1 MVGKRKA
8 APPKTSLRGQ
18 HLKRE
23 NKKLEKIQP
32 AEIRVDNII
41 SPELK
46 HINIGNYQK
55 DGKKPKNTKNGETA
69 KEKIYREAINHNGMG
84 NIKQEESKQKK
95 TALSFSIK
103 ENKKKK
109 EKKTQIN
116 PSPVISEETHVRL
129 IENNTVS
136 DLSTLQSQYNSNNYW
151 PSLQEKVMI
160 DNEATLNMIEQYVK
174 NDLFHRLK
182 FISSPEM
189 VMYSKDSRS
198 LCQVAC
204 NKFNVDK
211 QDQIRF
217 WAMYSKYIPKFLNKK
232 RSDVSN
238 GVKKQFQC
246 KIPL

>member
-1 MVGKRKA
+1 
-8 APPKTSLRGQ
+8 
-18 HLKRE
+18 
-23 NKKLEKIQP
+23 
-32 AEIRVDNII
+32 
-41 SPELK
+41 
-46 HINIGNYQK
+46 
-55 DGKKPKNTKNGETA
+55 
-69 KEKIYREAINHNGMG
+69 
-84 NIKQEESKQKK
+84 
-95 TALSFSIK
+95 
-103 ENKKKK
+103 
-109 EKKTQIN
+109 
-116 PSPVISEETHVRL
+116 
-129 IENNTVS
+129 
-136 DLSTLQSQYNSNNYW
+136 
-151 PSLQEKVMI
+151 MI
-160 DNEATLNMIEQYVK
+160 DNEATLNMIERYVK